1 MGTLFKAGII
11 AVIFGGGWAVI
22 YLIVKALT

>member
-1 MGTLFKAGII
+1 MSTLFKAGII
-11 AVIFGGGWAVI
+11 AVVFGGGWAII